1 MKRNRR
7 ILSLLLAICLIAAL
21 IPATVFAE
29 GVSTSEA
36 VRDDQIVTF
45 AGKDWIVL
53 DSTSSELVL
62 ILKTPE
68 APIAYNASG
77 LSNAWSSSDAKA
89 WCESEEVRGWF
100 SDAEWSALNEDKVF
114 FLSHEEA
121 VTYFQN
127 NSNDTLRT
135 DNGWWLRHEGEGGD
149 SKFGVAV
156 SDAGFVGMPHVATNY
171 GARPAIVLDVNKIA
185 LMVQN
190 GTKWEPKIID
200 EGAFSAFAAQAAVTA
215 ENTATVTYSGAIAGS
230 IYVILTDRVGTTLT
244 YKVETVSSAS
254 GSITIDLP
262 EKLVGWHTVKVFNIV
277 GNVSSPVKFADF
289 AIADDH
295 GNVTEWNVNLGGDI
309 SANFNIELD
318 DEIKEDA
325 GAKVTVTHN
334 GVVKEVTIDE
344 MMGGTTTAGNTY
356 VSLPVNLHAPQ
367 MNDAITIQIVDGKGN
382 PGGEQTFTI
391 REYAETIINGNYAP
405 KAKTL
410 VKHMLNYGAAAQSY
424 FNYNTDDLANK
435 NIGDVEQ
442 NEVPNEGKSVVKG
455 DAEGIEYY
463 GASLVLNSQTTLRF
477 YFTIAEGK
485 EISDFAFDGDPV
497 VHSRVVGGEKLYFI
511 DITGIA
517 PDMLGEIFSI
527 SVGGKLVASYRP
539 IDYIMNQANKSTG
552 NFKALMTALYN
563 YYEAAV
569 DYIAD

>member
-77 LSNAWSSSDAKA
+77 LSNDWNSSDAKA

-100 SDAEWSALNEDKVF
+100 SDAEWSALSEDKVF

-121 VTYFQN
+121 VTYFKN
-127 NSNDTLRT
+127 NSNESLRT
-135 DNGWWLRHEGEGGD
+135 ENGWWLRHAGEGGD
-149 SKFGVAV
+149 SKFGIAV

-171 GARPAIVLDVNKIA
+171 GARPAIVLDVSKIA
-185 LMVQN
+185 LMVEN
-190 GTKWEPKIID
+190 ETKWEPKIID
-200 EGAFSAFAAQAAVTA
+200 EGAFSGFAADIELTA
-215 ENTATVTYSGAIAGS
+215 ESTAIVTYSGATAGS
-230 IYVILTDRVGTTLT
+230 IYVVLTDRAGTILN
-244 YKVETVSSAS
+244 YKVETVSTAS
-254 GSITIDLP
+254 GSATIELP
-262 EKLVGWHTVKVFNIV
+262 EKLVGWHTVKVINVV
-277 GNVSSPVKFADF
+277 GNASSPVKFADF
-289 AIADDH
+289 AVADDH

-309 SANFNIELD
+309 GANFNIELT

-325 GAKVTVTHN
+325 GAKVLVTHN
-334 GVVKEVTIDE
+334 GVVKEVGINE
-344 MMGGTTTAGNTY
+344 MMGGTTTGGADC
-356 VSLPVNLHAPQ
+356 VSLLVSLHAPQ
-367 MNDAITIQIVDGKGN
+367 MNDNITIQIVDGEGN
-382 PGGEQTFTI
+382 LGGEQTFTV
-391 REYAETIINGNYAP
+391 REYAETIANGNYDP
-405 KAKTL
+405 KAQTL
-410 VKHMLNYGAAAQSY
+410 VKHMLNYGAAAQTY
-424 FNYNTDDLANK
+424 FDYNADDLANK
-435 NIGDVEQ
+435 NIGEVEQ

-455 DAEGIEYY
+455 NVEGIAYY

-485 EISDFAFDGDPV
+485 EITDFAFDGNPKV
-497 VHSRVVGGEKLYFI
+497 KSRVIGGEQLYYI

-517 PDMLGEIFSI
+517 PDKLSDTFSI
-527 SVGGKLVASYRP
+527 SVGGELVASYRP

-563 YYEAAV
+563 YHEAAV
-569 DYIAD
+569 DYIND